1 MDKIQLTEHLWL
13 SPIIHGHMRI
23 NDWNLSPQGLLS
35 LTNQLVEKG
44 ISSFDHANIYDN
56 YTCEKHFGDALRMQ
70 PGLRSQIEIITKCGI
85 ELVSEKYP
93 DRKLK
98 IYDYRYENIMT
109 SVEQSLKNLN
119 TDSIDLLLLHRPAP
133 FWNPAEISKAFDHLF
148 RDGKVTHFGVSNFT
162 KDQFETLQQFCNH
175 SLVTNQLE
183 ISPYCLEHFDNGN
196 LDFCLKHKI
205 KPMAW
210 SPLSGSEI
218 FHPRTA
224 KGIRLVP
231 VLEKIKDEIS
241 AKGIDG
247 VIYAW
252 LLKHPTQILPIVG
265 SGNLDRIQVAIDAF
279 TLDMN
284 LEQWYEIYN
293 ASKGVELP

>member
-1 MDKIQLTEHLWL
+1 
-13 SPIIHGHMRI
+13 
-23 NDWNLSPQGLLS
+23 
-35 LTNQLVEKG
+35 
-44 ISSFDHANIYDN
+44 
-56 YTCEKHFGDALRMQ
+56 
-70 PGLRSQIEIITKCGI
+70 
-85 ELVSEKYP
+85 
-93 DRKLK
+93 
-98 IYDYRYENIMT
+98 
-109 SVEQSLKNLN
+109 
-119 TDSIDLLLLHRPAP
+119 
-133 FWNPAEISKAFDHLF
+133 
-148 RDGKVTHFGVSNFT
+148 
-162 KDQFETLQQFCNH
+162 
-175 SLVTNQLE
+175 
-183 ISPYCLEHFDNGN
+183 
-196 LDFCLKHKI
+196 
-205 KPMAW
+205 MAW

-224 KGIRLVP
+224 KGIRLVT

-293 ASKGVELP
+293 ASKVAELP